1 MRITVRGPV
10 LPLGDQWREASMLL
24 FLKNALFTVVV
35 PGTVGVMIPYRI
47 GLRRTS
53 AGLPWDAQHY
63 AALFL
68 LAVGGA
74 IYFRCVWD
82 FARIGRGTPA
92 PVDAPKVLVV
102 RGLYQYVRNPI
113 YLGVLLIVL
122 GWTVSF
128 ASFGVLVYGV
138 CLALGFHLFVIF
150 VEEPSLRRRFGESYE
165 HYCRAV
171 RRWVPGQRYV
181 PAA

>member
-1 MRITVRGPV
+1 ALTVQRGRRPTSDWSRRRCASAHV
-10 LPLGDQWREASMLL
+10 GSRETAAPQSRSLGGQWMEASMLL

-35 PGTVGVMIPYRI
+35 PGTVGVIIPYRI

-92 PVDAPKVLVV
+92 PIDAPQLLVV
-102 RGLYQYVRNPI
+102 RGLYNDVRHPI
-113 YLGVLLIVL
+113 Y
-122 GWTVSF
+122 
-128 ASFGVLVYGV
+128 
-138 CLALGFHLFVIF
+138 
-150 VEEPSLRRRFGESYE
+150 
-165 HYCRAV
+165 
-171 RRWVPGQRYV
+171 
-181 PAA
+181 

>member
-1 MRITVRGPV
+1 MAGSIDASLSEERSVHCGRARNRG
-10 LPLGDQWREASMLL
+10 
-24 FLKNALFTVVV
+24 
-35 PGTVGVMIPYRI
+35 
-47 GLRRTS
+47 
-53 AGLPWDAQHY
+53 AQHH

-68 LAVGGA
+68 LAIGGA

-92 PVDAPKVLVV
+92 PIDAPKVWVV

-113 YLGVLLIVL
+113 YIGVLLIVL
-122 GWTVSF
+122 GLTVYF

-165 HYCRAV
+165 RIEVIAAQPRHV
-171 RRWVPGQRYV
+171 RRSDHAIESAVSAPQAPSRRSGRTRDGTV
-181 PAA
+181 GESHERRARR